1 MSKRRVV
8 ITGMGC
14 LSALGIGVETVW
26 DGLLHG
32 RSGIGRIESFDPTD
46 FASQIAGEVSDF
58 DPLDYMSKMEAR
70 KLDRCSQFAIISAE
84 EAIKDSGIEF
94 DKIDANRVG
103 CILGTGI
110 GGIRTLEAQK
120 EVLDK
125 RGPSRVSPFMVPMMM
140 ANAIAGVISIKYG
153 LQGPSF
159 TTASACASSASGL
172 SAALESIRRGETDVV
187 VSGGS
192 ESTITSLTVG
202 AFASMKAL
210 SFRND
215 EPQRASRPF
224 DKDRDGFVIGEG
236 AATFI
241 LEELESAKKRGARI
255 YAEFK
260 GHGSTAD
267 AFHITAPKEDGEG
280 PKKAMLRAIAD
291 AGLNPEDIDYV
302 NAHGTSTP
310 LNDAIETT
318 AIKAAF
324 GDHARSIPI
333 SSTKSMIGHLL
344 GGSSAVEFMAAVHS
358 VYSGAIHP
366 TINQENP
373 DPACDLDY
381 VPNEAREVRVRT
393 VLSNSLGFG
402 GHNVCLVA
410 GSL

>member
-1 MSKRRVV
+1 
-8 ITGMGC
+8 MGC

-32 RSGIGRIESFDPTD
+32 RSGIDRIKSFDPTD
-46 FASQIAGEVSDF
+46 FASQVAGEVNDF

-70 KLDRCSQFAIISAE
+70 KLDRCSQFALVSAD

-94 DKIDANRVG
+94 DKTDPNRVG

-120 EVLDK
+120 EVLEK

-153 LQGPSF
+153 LQGPSY

-187 VSGGS
+187 ISGGS
-192 ESTITSLTVG
+192 ESTVTTLTVA
-202 AFASMKAL
+202 AFSSMKAL

-215 EPQRASRPF
+215 DPQRASRPF

-241 LEELESAKKRGARI
+241 LEELEFAKKRGARI

-260 GHGSTAD
+260 GHASTAD

-280 PKKAMLRAIAD
+280 PKKAMLGAIAN
-291 AGLNPEDIDYV
+291 AGLNLEEIAYV

-324 GDHARSIPI
+324 GDRARSLPI

-358 VYSGAIHP
+358 VYSGAVHP
-366 TINQENP
+366 TVNQETP

-381 VPNEAREVRVRT
+381 VPNEAREIRVSN
-393 VLSNSLGFG
+393 VLCNSLGFG
-402 GHNVCLVA
+402 GHNICLVA
-410 GSL
+410 VSV

>member
-1 MSKRRVV
+1 
-8 ITGMGC
+8 MGC

-32 RSGIGRIESFDPTD
+32 RSGIGRIQCFDPAD
-46 FASQIAGEVSDF
+46 FASQIAGEVNDF
-58 DPLDYMSKMEAR
+58 DPLNYMSKMEAR
-70 KLDRCSQFAIISAE
+70 KLDRCSQFALVTAE
-84 EAIKDSGIEF
+84 EAIKDSGLEF
-94 DKIDANRVG
+94 DKFDTNRIG

-110 GGIRTLEAQK
+110 GGINTLETQK
-120 EVLDK
+120 EVLEK

-172 SAALESIRRGETDVV
+172 AAALESIRRGETDIVI
-187 VSGGS
+187 SGGS
-192 ESTITSLTVG
+192 ESTITTLTVA

-241 LEELESAKKRGARI
+241 LEEYESAKRRGARI

-280 PKKAMLRAIAD
+280 PKKAMQAALAD
-291 AGLNPEDIDYV
+291 AGLTPDDIDYV

-324 GDHARSIPI
+324 GDRARSVPI

-344 GGSSAVEFMAAVHS
+344 GGSSAVEFVAS
-358 VYSGAIHP
+358 VRSIYSGAIHP
-366 TINQENP
+366 TVNQENP
-373 DPACDLDY
+373 DPVCDLDY
-381 VPNEAREVRVRT
+381 VPNEAREIRVRN

-410 GSL
+410 GSV

>member
-32 RSGIGRIESFDPTD
+32 RSGIGRIQCFDPAD
-46 FASQIAGEVSDF
+46 FASQIAGEVNDF
-58 DPLDYMSKMEAR
+58 DPLNYMSKMEAR
-70 KLDRCSQFAIISAE
+70 KLDRCSQFALVTAE
-84 EAIKDSGIEF
+84 EAIKDSGLEF
-94 DKIDANRVG
+94 DKFDTNRIG

-110 GGIRTLEAQK
+110 GGINTLETQK
-120 EVLDK
+120 EVLEK

-172 SAALESIRRGETDVV
+172 AAALESIRRGETDIVI
-187 VSGGS
+187 SGGS
-192 ESTITSLTVG
+192 ESTITTLTVA

-241 LEELESAKKRGARI
+241 LEEYESAKRRGARI

-280 PKKAMLRAIAD
+280 PKKAMQAALAD
-291 AGLNPEDIDYV
+291 AGLTPDDIDYV

-324 GDHARSIPI
+324 GDRARSVPI

-344 GGSSAVEFMAAVHS
+344 GGSSAVEFVAS
-358 VYSGAIHP
+358 VRSIYSGAIHP
-366 TINQENP
+366 TVNQENP
-373 DPACDLDY
+373 DPVCDLDY
-381 VPNEAREVRVRT
+381 VPNEAREIRVRN

-410 GSL
+410 GSV

>member
-1 MSKRRVV
+1 
-8 ITGMGC
+8 
-14 LSALGIGVETVW
+14 
-26 DGLLHG
+26 
-32 RSGIGRIESFDPTD
+32 
-46 FASQIAGEVSDF
+46 
-58 DPLDYMSKMEAR
+58 
-70 KLDRCSQFAIISAE
+70 
-84 EAIKDSGIEF
+84 
-94 DKIDANRVG
+94 
-103 CILGTGI
+103 
-110 GGIRTLEAQK
+110 
-120 EVLDK
+120 
-125 RGPSRVSPFMVPMMM
+125 
-140 ANAIAGVISIKYG
+140 
-153 LQGPSF
+153 
-159 TTASACASSASGL
+159 
-172 SAALESIRRGETDVV
+172 
-187 VSGGS
+187 
-192 ESTITSLTVG
+192 
-202 AFASMKAL
+202 MKAL